1 MKKAFLFLFVVLFLV
16 MLGSNVAP
24 SASETNNENTIM
36 LNDIISRYVDES
48 LTYTKETKIFL
59 NESASNEL
67 LVNGGFHA
75 DADILERTT
84 YYKGSE
90 LWMSRDDNQYSY
102 YGTAEG
108 NTGVTYASVD
118 TPLVTPT
125 DAKVVLSGE
134 GKNSMNEY
142 YVGLE
147 DIIAKDSHNWTYA
160 NGVYTTT
167 SEEVIEW
174 FKAFTAPCYLG
185 FTTKEV
191 KNYITL
197 DKATISVDSAKNLIL
212 SLYATQDYGKF
223 TSQNGLFSQA
233 TIECTLESVWSSET
247 LSNKVSLNKGTE
259 VLLDFYATKTS
270 EGVYVRGDYLTV
282 SPDKEGGWWEQDN
295 IELRFN
301 TPEGKIPSDHGEQWI
316 ISTNGECNFTKFSV
330 SEAVKVDEQYYLIEF
345 RAFITY
351 EKLGINESTPLGFS
365 VGINPGASGFIGN
378 KGWNSALITDVL
390 KITEKGISDYCLE
403 ETCPHKLGEY
413 HVVKQPTCS
422 EDGLKEAHCLYCNK
436 VDSIAIEATG
446 EHVYDMSTVTVVTP
460 STCSNNGVGTGKCGC
475 GHIGEVQLELDPT
488 NHGTHWNSETNT
500 CACGSLVNNV
510 TANMTNGENFH
521 YVQYNMDGA
530 EDFEITAIINSKHS
544 GESWDKGFVA
554 EIFSQGWLNGGWSF
568 RSDWWG
574 WGTWT
579 DGGKATYTNADN
591 GVWLGKFNEASAD
604 MDILYT
610 VKYDASA
617 GTLTVT
623 MSYHSNVYPYSTE
636 DKQVTYKVVGIT
648 YKGSMNVGFGARFG
662 EATFKNIK
670 VVSGRMIPTLDGE
683 MNDAV
688 WQGVENNMITL
699 TGSKGSLD
707 FYYVRDNYG
716 IYFYGYYRV
725 LANVAPSGGGWWQN
739 HNFEL
744 KLLTANGYLENQ
756 PGNTQWLA
764 SSTGDYRADGI
775 YFGQPIPDGEY
786 NVYKIEM
793 YISYGRLGITKDTE
807 VGLALGMNI
816 CGQEW
821 IANTNFNA
829 INFLNLPKIPLN

>member
-36 LNDIISRYVDES
+36 LNDIISRYVDET

-75 DADILERTT
+75 DADTLERTT

-197 DKATISVDSAKNLIL
+197 DKATISVDSANNLIL

-544 GESWDKGFVA
+544 GENWDRGFVA
-554 EIFSQGWLNGGWSF
+554 EIFSQDWLNGGWSF

-574 WGTWT
+574 WGAWT

-591 GVWLGKFNEASAD
+591 GLWLGKFNEASAD
-604 MDILYT
+604 MDILYN

-623 MSYHSNVYPYSTE
+623 MDYHSNVYPYSTE

-648 YKGSMNVGFGARFG
+648 YKGSINVGFGARFG

-699 TGSKGSLD
+699 TGSRGSLD
-707 FYYVRDNYG
+707 FSYVRDNHG

-725 LANVAPSGGGWWQN
+725 LADVTPSGGDWWQN

-744 KLLTANGYLENQ
+744 KLLTANGYLVSQ
-756 PGNTQWLA
+756 PGNNQWLA
-764 SSTGDYRADGI
+764 SSTGAYRADSI
-775 YFGQPIPDGEY
+775 YFGQPTPDGEY

-816 CGQEW
+816 CGREW
-821 IANTNFNA
+821 LANTNFDA